1 MTGGDSNA
9 KRKAA
14 LESVRERQRR
24 FKAIRHAKGLKRVTL
39 WVPIE
44 DVEELKLAAGDG
56 PAFDRL
62 RQAALAGLQAE
73 ISELLDE
80 AAGGGTGKALP
91 VRLSSA
97 LAAAVAARAEMDAR
111 LNDLMQAL
119 DEAVNEDAAAR
130 DEEGRK

>member
-80 AAGGGTGKALP
+80 AAGRRNGKG
-91 VRLSSA
+91 
-97 LAAAVAARAEMDAR
+97 AAGQAHLRARRRRCRAGRDGRAPERPDAG
-111 LNDLMQAL
+111 A
-119 DEAVNEDAAAR
+119 
-130 DEEGRK
+130 